1 MSHDGNESDHGVER
15 QERARHTHPP
25 SHAHSPETQA
35 APEKDLPAERAWRK
49 LCLAGAPAHTP
60 TPCSAAALLPGSLT
74 LAPPTWR
81 SHGSRRPEASSQ
93 SHLPTLFS
101 LPPSVSV
108 QRDSGARAL
117 ERTDHKPGGFRRQ
130 AARAGRAP

>member
-15 QERARHTHPP
+15 QERAWHTRPP

-81 SHGSRRPEASSQ
+81 SHG
-93 SHLPTLFS
+93 
-101 LPPSVSV
+101 
-108 QRDSGARAL
+108 ARHPGTAGVNQ
-117 ERTDHKPGGFRRQ
+117 TCPGGVSH
-130 AARAGRAP
+130 

>member
-15 QERARHTHPP
+15 QERARHTRPP

-35 APEKDLPAERAWRK
+35 APEKDLPAERPWRK

-81 SHGSRRPEASSQ
+81 SQAHSHTSPRCSPCPHLSLSRGTAEQ
-93 SHLPTLFS
+93 EL
-101 LPPSVSV
+101 
-108 QRDSGARAL
+108 
-117 ERTDHKPGGFRRQ
+117 
-130 AARAGRAP
+130 